1 MKHIRPLIGGL
12 AACITLAMV
21 TSLHAQTATEG
32 TAKVV
37 RVNGHARYTTGN
49 NVWQP
54 LKVGA
59 VLKPGTVIQTAAQSY
74 VDLVLAE
81 GGAGAAGMAGAAT
94 PLRGEGML
102 HQPRAEQNV
111 VRVWEDSVLGID
123 RLSIMRTGTDVV
135 TDTQLDLRS
144 GRIFGTVKKM
154 SNASK
159 YEVKIPNGIAGIRGT
174 IYMLSA
180 DGVLTVLEGSVVI
193 AYVGPDG
200 TAVTQVITGGQ
211 EFDARTG
218 QLITIPDQRIR
229 ELRNMLSQTRVG
241 LAAPAT
247 VFAVD
252 RTIYTVSPIV
262 EGD

>member
-1 MKHIRPLIGGL
+1 MKYIRPLMSGL
-12 AACITLAMV
+12 AACITLSMV

-54 LKVGA
+54 LRVGA

-74 VDLVLAE
+74 VDVVLGE
-81 GGAGAAGMAGAAT
+81 GGAGAAA
-94 PLRGEGML
+94 PLMGDTML

-123 RLSIMRTGTDVV
+123 RLSIMRTGADVV

-218 QLITIPDQRIR
+218 QLTTIPDHRIR

-241 LAAPAT
+241 LAAPQT